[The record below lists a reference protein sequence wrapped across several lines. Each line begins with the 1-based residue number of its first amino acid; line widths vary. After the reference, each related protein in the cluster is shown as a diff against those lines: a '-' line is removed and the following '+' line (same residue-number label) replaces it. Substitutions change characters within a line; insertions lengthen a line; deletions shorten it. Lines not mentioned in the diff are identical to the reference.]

1 MTTGPAGPE
10 NWHAT
15 ADRVVD
21 VAAPGGAGCCKPN
34 TARIALDKWAL
45 ELSKTSSC
53 PLTPTQRVQVAKRKR
68 KEEEEDEK
76 ILLGPRQD
84 EVTRVQ
90 LERATKEVVCES
102 KCPQLWPTPP
112 EVPIT
117 TIPTSTRSDPLDSS
131 RHCPTGSSPRGANR
145 AVFTSAARG
154 CYVNYSVRSSVPIF
168 WPGWPGGHS
177 ALKAAQNSPAKSNYS
192 VRSSVKIGGFGGES
206 RCEAAAAASKN
217 FAAKCSGAS
226 VSLPSSGSAA
236 ITTEGFLGYINTEPR
251 YSLSTS
257 PAWVFHLSLQKIR
270 FASPA

>member
-1 MTTGPAGPE
+1 MYSLSPPFDNWLETVRDNLFIAWDRGVQRRLPGDDVSVPSTCTPWPTNNAEDQGLNGHGQLRTGPAKAKVAGFKYLCKMATVCGLG
-10 NWHAT
+10 HAT

-117 TIPTSTRSDPLDSS
+117 TIPTSTSDVGKS
-131 RHCPTGSSPRGANR
+131 
-145 AVFTSAARG
+145 
-154 CYVNYSVRSSVPIF
+154 
-168 WPGWPGGHS
+168 WGHS
-177 ALKAAQNSPAKSNYS
+177 
-192 VRSSVKIGGFGGES
+192 G
-206 RCEAAAAASKN
+206 
-217 FAAKCSGAS
+217 
-226 VSLPSSGSAA
+226 
-236 ITTEGFLGYINTEPR
+236 
-251 YSLSTS
+251 
-257 PAWVFHLSLQKIR
+257 
-270 FASPA
+270 